1 MRLQGVKL
9 LITKRSIGQIA
20 LLVFA
25 FATPAQTW
33 AQADTSKQ
41 KEQADAAQTFRQ
53 GRLLDT
59 FGKWQI
65 RKGLVAN
72 SYLLIGR
79 SARDGKRQ
87 FWLHCDQHNLI
98 TVAVPLMERSGS
110 DRLRSHKITIRS
122 DTGRERELSLVVFEN
137 FVAVAVDYQGGG
149 NNKVADF
156 LDVLRASNQ
165 TVTISYGAKSFEY
178 DVDGLPAA
186 RARFQE
192 LCNRA
197 NR

>member
-1 MRLQGVKL
+1 MMSQRQVAEL
-9 LITKRSIGQIA
+9 LVRTTA

-25 FATPAQTW
+25 LAAPAQTW
-33 AQADTSKQ
+33 GQSDTSKQ
-41 KEQADAAQTFRQ
+41 MEQADAAQTFRQ

-59 FGKWQI
+59 FGNWQI
-65 RKGLVAN
+65 REGLIAN
-72 SYLLIGR
+72 TYLLV
-79 SARDGKRQ
+79 GKRARNGESQ

-98 TVAVPLMERSGS
+98 TVAVPLMELSGS

-137 FVAVAVDYQGGG
+137 FVAVAIDYEGEG

-165 TVTISYGAKSFEY
+165 TVTLSYGDKSFEY
-178 DVDGLPAA
+178 DVDGLRAA
-186 RARFQE
+186 QVRFRD
-192 LCNRA
+192 LCR
-197 NR
+197 R

>member
-1 MRLQGVKL
+1 MLAFVL
-9 LITKRSIGQIA
+9 TLPAHAWGQ
-20 LLVFA
+20 V
-25 FATPAQTW
+25 
-33 AQADTSKQ
+33 DTSKQ
-41 KEQADAAQTFRQ
+41 MDQADAAQTFRQ

-65 RKGLVAN
+65 REGLDAN
-72 SYLLIGR
+72 TYLLIGK
-79 SARDGKRQ
+79 SARDGENQ
-87 FWLHCDQHNLI
+87 FWLHCDRHDLI
-98 TVAVPLMERSGS
+98 TVAVPLMEFSGS

-149 NNKVADF
+149 NNKIADF

>member
-1 MRLQGVKL
+1 MRLQGGKL

-41 KEQADAAQTFRQ
+41 KEQADAAQTIRQ

-79 SARDGKRQ
+79 SASDGNRQ

-122 DTGRERELSLVVFEN
+122 DAGRERELSLVVFEN

-165 TVTISYGAKSFEY
+165 IVTISYGDKSFEY

-192 LCNRA
+192 LCR
-197 NR
+197 RVVR